1 MARGRP
7 EDDSDTRLP
16 HSGYARCEPT
26 VRARSTALRRLLLP
40 ALLAFTVVSTSAAYA
55 PAVHAEEE
63 NPKAARDE
71 FVRGANLVKE
81 ADWAGALAAFEAS
94 ARLKAH
100 PVTTYNVGACLRA
113 MGQYTRA
120 RKAFASA
127 LEESGKTPGLDLSPG
142 LAEETRRYVAEL
154 DKQLGTL
161 DLVIT
166 PEEAQISVDGRPLEP
181 ASASQAGARGTTL
194 VAGTLPL
201 GPARPAPKGRF
212 RVLVD
217 PGTHLV
223 TLSRAG
229 FADAVSKVTVVPGA
243 TLEKKLELDRLPA
256 QIRVTSNRDGAQVL
270 VNDADVGLTPVE
282 ISRPAGKY
290 HVVVKKPG
298 YLVFDTSTNADPGQ
312 SLAVTATL
320 REDKPALTQRWWF
333 WTGVGV
339 LVAGAAVTTYALTRP
354 DPERPEVNGGGLGW
368 AVRSP

>member
-1 MARGRP
+1 MLGAR
-7 EDDSDTRLP
+7 
-16 HSGYARCEPT
+16 PT
-26 VRARSTALRRLLLP
+26 VRARSSAV
-40 ALLAFTVVSTSAAYA
+40 VVSLLVLACATAAA
-55 PAVHAEEE
+55 PARAEDES
-63 NPKAARDE
+63 PKAARDE

-81 ADWAGALAAFEAS
+81 ADWAGALAAFES
-94 ARLKAH
+94 SSRLKPH

-120 RKAFASA
+120 RKAFAAA
-127 LEESGKTPGLDLSPG
+127 LDESGKAPGLELSPG

-154 DKQLGTL
+154 DRQLAAL

-166 PEEAQISVDGRPLEP
+166 PEQAQIAVDGRPLEP
-181 ASASQAGARGTTL
+181 ASPAQTAAQTAQTAAHAAVTTVL
-194 VAGTLPL
+194 VAGTLPP

-217 PGTHLV
+217 PGTHV
-223 TLSRAG
+223 ITLSRPG
-229 FADAVSKVTVVPGA
+229 FADAVSKETLVPGA
-243 TLEKKLELDRLPA
+243 TVEKRLELDRLPA
-256 QIRVTSNRDGAQVL
+256 QIRVTSNHAGAQVL
-270 VNDADVGLTPVE
+270 VNEADVGLTPVE

-312 SLAVTATL
+312 NLAVTATL

-339 LVAGAAVTTYALTRP
+339 VVVGAAVATYALTRP
-354 DPERPEVNGGGLGW
+354 DPERPAVDGGGLGW